1 MAREQILPSL
11 LFALTPTLSHRAR
24 ETLLSPLFTILY
36 RDNKRHEL
44 PRPVGEGWGEGKHR
58 AREMLLSPLFTI
70 LYRDNKRHELP
81 RPVGEGWGEGKQVAD
96 CQYKG
101 VAIHFPNL
109 NAAFRTRKRHL

>member
-11 LFALTPTLSHRAR
+11 LFALTPALSHRAR

-36 RDNKRHEL
+36 RDNKRHE
-44 PRPVGEGWGEGKHR
+44 H
-58 AREMLLSPLFTI
+58 
-70 LYRDNKRHELP
+70 P

-96 CQYKG
+96 CHTK
-101 VAIHFPNL
+101 VMAIHFPNL

>member
-11 LFALTPTLSHRAR
+11 LFALTPALS
-24 ETLLSPLFTILY
+24 
-36 RDNKRHEL
+36 
-44 PRPVGEGWGEGKHR
+44 HR